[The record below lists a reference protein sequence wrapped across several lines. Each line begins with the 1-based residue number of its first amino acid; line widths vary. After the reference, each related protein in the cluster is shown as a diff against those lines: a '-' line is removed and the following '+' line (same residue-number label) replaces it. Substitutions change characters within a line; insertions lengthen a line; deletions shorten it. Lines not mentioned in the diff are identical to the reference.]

1 MCNNTLSLGPWEGP
15 PVVWWLFNNLLRVN
29 GASVQGEPWVGW
41 GAALRLP
48 LPPRCVFPPETPLR
62 ASSHGGR
69 VEGRGPRRQKWEKQQ
84 SLGCSSLGKAK
95 LALRL
100 VGLKSGAR
108 CLWSCSPLGCRAA
121 SFQILYFCEKPG
133 EGNAFIS
140 ASSDAARTG
149 AAQTCLEPRPLHTL
163 LYPSVSPLVALGCVS
178 NGNSRVMTEL
188 QDSRLCVCARADH
201 NYPSP
206 PSMIPG
212 SGVRSSPWNHC
223 AAIPCG
229 SSSSVFKPRMAY
241 CHVRV

>member
-1 MCNNTLSLGPWEGP
+1 MEEAAKPG
-15 PVVWWLFNNLLRVN
+15 LF
-29 GASVQGEPWVGW
+29 
-41 GAALRLP
+41 
-48 LPPRCVFPPETPLR
+48 
-62 ASSHGGR
+62 
-69 VEGRGPRRQKWEKQQ
+69 
-84 SLGCSSLGKAK
+84 LGKAK

-206 PSMIPG
+206 PLHDPRQRGEIIAMKSLRCNTVWVQLQRIQ
-212 SGVRSSPWNHC
+212 
-223 AAIPCG
+223 AAHGLLSRTCVIANWGFTCWCPENELLLF
-229 SSSSVFKPRMAY
+229 SL
-241 CHVRV
+241 